1 MKMSEGRICK
11 ENAIHRGTPMIVE
24 KNPFP
29 AWFIGGL
36 AVPFSALLVCGLW
49 FYHAEETSARW
60 RAEQQLA
67 SVAHLKA
74 DQFNAWRS
82 ERLNDAAAFTEDAA
96 LVGDIAACFAGG
108 NGRDDEALRRRL
120 REVGE
125 HGRYADVALVD
136 VDGRIR
142 FSLSGKPDAAVNY
155 SQALDLALRNYHPAF
170 IDLPPDA
177 HSPGAN
183 VSLVAPLF
191 VVNRTGASPLGAL
204 ILVSDADQ
212 LLQPLLRSW
221 VKPSA
226 TTEILLARPEAG
238 HLLLLAE
245 QKNPPEGKPAWE
257 YSRLPADRADSLAAM
272 AVGGAGFVQGIDH
285 RGVESLAYVLPIS
298 GSDWLLIAKDES
310 SKIFGVW
317 RFRAALLLLLFAVL
331 AAGLGSLG
339 LFVWQS
345 KRKARYKALYDAE
358 SELRHSLERHG
369 IILQAVGDGIIAT
382 DNHGMVELLNPV
394 AETLT
399 GWSAQE
405 AVGRPLA
412 EIFCLID
419 ETTRE
424 QVENLVSGARCGS
437 LATNGRRHLLIAK
450 NGAERAV
457 DETVAPIRDE
467 NGEVLGVVLAF
478 RDQTEER
485 RAQRIVRT
493 RLILRE
499 FAFTHT
505 LDEFFARAQQETAAL
520 ADSPCVRC
528 LVADSRLRAMTRTRR
543 RQDELALQCVREG
556 EEKTDDAELA
566 ATWFARLRDG
576 KAVVCNDRAAMES
589 DGAAARFVGVNRILA
604 VPVMRTGRVVAV
616 LAAADKPTPYTEHD
630 REVVAQTADYIW
642 RLVEQ
647 KLIEEE
653 LLASERQYRTL
664 YRSMMDAFVVVDLQG
679 NIRECN
685 DAYSAM
691 LGYSNEELKRL
702 SVKDFTPARW
712 LNYEQEHVKKQLM
725 HGGCSNLYE
734 KEYRR
739 KDGTVFPVEL
749 RTFLL
754 VDNNGAPEA
763 MSAIV
768 RDISERK
775 KVEADRAKLQEQLH
789 QARKMES
796 VGQLAGGVAHDFNNM
811 LSVIIGYA
819 ELALRKLDPP
829 PPMDSYFQEIVKA
842 GRRSAEMTLQLL
854 AFARKQNIAPKII
867 DLNEAVGVM
876 LKMLRRLIGEDIEL
890 KWMPG
895 RDLWPIKMDPSQMDQ
910 LLANLCVNARD
921 AIKDVGKITIETGTI
936 SFDEAYC
943 SERTGFVPGDFVL
956 LAVSDN
962 GQGMERDILDK
973 IFEPFFT
980 TKSVGQGTGLG
991 LATVYGVVKQ
1001 NNGFVNVYSEPGVG
1015 TTFRIYLPRQI
1026 GQVEERREES
1036 SEVMP
1041 LGQGETLLVVE
1052 DEPTILTLNKV
1063 MLEQLGYAVLAA
1075 SSPDKALELAKAHSG
1090 DIRLLITDVIMP
1102 EMNGR
1107 DLSGLIATCCPGI
1120 RTLFMSGYTANVIAH
1135 RGVLDE
1141 GVCFI
1146 AKPFATRELAVK
1158 VHEML
1163 HS

>member
-1 MKMSEGRICK
+1 LSLQGKR
-11 ENAIHRGTPMIVE
+11 NTPGTPMIV
-24 KNPFP
+24 KKTTGW
-29 AWFIGGL
+29 AWSIGGL
-36 AVPFSALLVCGLW
+36 AVPFLALLVGGLW

-74 DQFNAWRS
+74 AQFNAWRN
-82 ERLNDAAAFTEDAA
+82 ERLNDAAALTEDAMLARVIADSFAKESDHESDYDAGA
-96 LVGDIAACFAGG
+96 LP
-108 NGRDDEALRRRL
+108 RRL
-120 REVGE
+120 REIGE
-125 HGRYADVALVD
+125 HGRYAEVALID

-142 FSLSGKPDAAVNY
+142 FSLSGGQESTVDY
-155 SQALDLALRNYHPAF
+155 SEALTAALRNYQPAF

-177 HSPGAN
+177 HSPGAL
-183 VSLVAPLF
+183 VSLVAPIY
-191 VVNRTGASPLGAL
+191 VANRTGVSPLGAF

-212 LLQPLLRSW
+212 LLRPLLQSW

-238 HLLLLAE
+238 RLLLLTE
-245 QKNPPEGKPAWE
+245 QSDPAEGKSGWE
-257 YSRLPADRADSLAAM
+257 YSRLSTERADSLAAV
-272 AVGGAGFVQGIDH
+272 AVGGGAGFIRGVDH
-285 RGVESLAYVLPIS
+285 RGVESLAYVLPIP
-298 GSDWLLIAKDES
+298 GSEWLLIAKDETAQ
-310 SKIFGVW
+310 IFGVW

-339 LFVWQS
+339 MFVWQL

-358 SELRHSLERHG
+358 SRLRHSLERHS
-369 IILQAVGDGIIAT
+369 IILQAVGDGIVAT
-382 DNHGMVELLNPV
+382 NNQGMVELLNPV

-399 GWSAQE
+399 GWNAQE

-412 EIFCLID
+412 EVFCLID
-419 ETTRE
+419 EATRAP
-424 QVENLVSGARCGS
+424 VEDLVSRARCGS
-437 LATNGRRHLLIAK
+437 LAINGGRHLLIAK
-450 NGAERAV
+450 NGEERAV

-493 RLILRE
+493 RLFLRE
-499 FAFTHT
+499 FAFTHS
-505 LDEFFARAQQETAAL
+505 LDEFFARALKETAAL
-520 ADSPCVRC
+520 SDSPCVRC
-528 LVADSRLRAMTRTRR
+528 LVADPRLRALTQPRGRE
-543 RQDELALQCVREG
+543 DEFALQCVRDG
-556 EEKTDDAELA
+556 EEKAGDAVLT

-576 KAVVCNDRAAMES
+576 KTVVCNDRAAMEI
-589 DGAAARFVGVNRILA
+589 DGAAADLVGETRILV
-604 VPVMRTGRVVAV
+604 VPIMRTGRVVAV

-630 REVVAQTADYIW
+630 REATAQTADYIW
-642 RLVEQ
+642 RLVE
-647 KLIEEE
+647 KKRVEEE

-691 LGYSNEELKRL
+691 LGYSNDELKRMNL
-702 SVKDFTPARW
+702 GDITPARW
-712 LNYEQEHVKKQLM
+712 LAYEQEHVMNQLM
-725 HGGCSNLYE
+725 HGGCSSLYE

-754 VDNNGAPEA
+754 VDNNGAPEGV
-763 MSAIV
+763 SAIV
-768 RDISERK
+768 RDVSERK
-775 KVEADRAKLQEQLH
+775 KVEADQAKLQEQLH

-819 ELALRKLDPP
+819 ELALRKLEPP
-829 PPMDSYFQEIVKA
+829 PPLDSYFQEIVKA

-867 DLNEAVGVM
+867 DLNAAVGGM

-895 RDLWPIKMDPSQMDQ
+895 RELWPVKMDPSQMDQ

-943 SERTGFVPGDFVL
+943 AERAGFVPGDFVL

-980 TKSVGQGTGLG
+980 TKAVGQGTGLG

-1001 NNGFVNVYSEPGVG
+1001 NNGFINVYSEPDVG
-1015 TTFRIYLPRQI
+1015 TTFRIYLPRQTGEI
-1026 GQVEERREES
+1026 EELREENNK
-1036 SEVMP
+1036 VMP
-1041 LGQGETLLVVE
+1041 LGKGETLLVVE

-1063 MLEQLGYAVLAA
+1063 MLEQLGYVVLAA
-1075 SSPDKALELAKAHSG
+1075 GSPDEALQLAEARRN

-1107 DLSGLIATCCPGI
+1107 VLSRLVATCCPGI
-1120 RTLFMSGYTANVIAH
+1120 KTLFMSGYTANVIAH